1 MDSTAVELSDSS
13 QRERELVWNKGD
25 GDRDRGGEVYSL
37 KFICAA
43 ESGPLELIGKIAVM
57 SVTSETAL
65 PVSIFIVDGVV
76 GGKEE
81 GGRDDIL
88 VLSECKAT
96 P

>member
-1 MDSTAVELSDSS
+1 M
-13 QRERELVWNKGD
+13 
-25 GDRDRGGEVYSL
+25 YSL
-37 KFICAA
+37 EFIHAA
-43 ESGPLELIGKIAVM
+43 ESGPLELVGKIAMM

-65 PVSIFIVDGVV
+65 PLSVFIVDGVV

-88 VLSECKAT
+88 VLSECKPT